1 MKQKLFVFIVFI
13 LILAFASSA
22 SLQQS
27 AEQLYQSGIY
37 KEEVEGQLEKA
48 IEIYQ
53 TIVKQF
59 PGNREIAAKA
69 QLHIGLCYEKLGFK
83 EAEKAFQK
91 VVENYPE
98 QAEAVKVAKEKL
110 SLILKAQ
117 AMVEKGDKEFK
128 IKQVWTGP
136 DVDINGKISPNGKYL
151 SYVDWS
157 TGDLA
162 VLEIETGKKRR
173 LTNKGPWTKSSDFAL
188 FSTWSPDSVQVAYE
202 WITQNIT
209 DLRNVGRFTG
219 GGFIDLR
226 IIGLDGSKHRVLFQ
240 DENIVYLHPIDW
252 SSDGKYILTGFSRK
266 DQTNHIGLISIADGS
281 LRVIKSFG
289 KLGPSKINFSP
300 DGHYVVYSLPP
311 QEGAAQNDIYLLSVD
326 GSYETPLIK
335 HPADDLLVGWAP
347 DGKNILFISD
357 RSGSL
362 DLWAVRVAEGKLM
375 GEPELIKKDTGR
387 LWPMGF
393 TNESSLFY
401 WVDTSMEDVYIAT
414 LDLEKGK
421 STAPPTRASQRF
433 MGSNN
438 YPDWS
443 PDGKY
448 LAFVSVRLP
457 GPDRIGS
464 RVLCILSLETGK
476 QRELSLQ
483 LKSLGRLRWSPDG
496 RSILFSGT
504 DIKDRAGLYTVNPQT
519 GETTLLWQRE
529 PETRILGI
537 EWAPDGKEIFFAHI
551 DWPKKISHIL
561 RYDLATRQQKE
572 IYRQNVP
579 TILRIFALSPDG
591 KQLAFEESNCLRVIA
606 ADGGEARD
614 LLKVQPQEG
623 LSSLA
628 WTIDGKEIIFSKALS
643 PAKLQEQTRELWRIP
658 ADGGEPQ
665 KLGLAMDR
673 IEDLRVHPDGQRL
686 AFSSQ
691 TWSTEIWVMEN
702 FLKKAKESK

>member
-98 QAEAVKVAKEKL
+98 QAEAVKKAKEKL
-110 SLILKAQ
+110 SILLKAQ

-128 IKQVWTGP
+128 IKQVWAGP
-136 DVDINGKISPNGKYL
+136 DVDFNGKISPNGKYL
-151 SYVDWS
+151 SYIDWS

-173 LTNKGPWTKSSDFAL
+173 LTDKGPWTKSSDFAL
-188 FSTWSPDSVQVAYE
+188 FSTWSPDSMQVAYN
-202 WITQNIT
+202 WFTQNIT
-209 DLRNVGRFTG
+209 DLRNIGKFTG
-219 GGFIDLR
+219 VIIDLR

-240 DENIVYLHPIDW
+240 DENIVYIHPIDW
-252 SSDGKYILTGFSRK
+252 SSDGKFILTGFSRK

-281 LRVIKSFG
+281 LRVIKSLG
-289 KLGPSKINFSP
+289 KLGPSKISLSP
-300 DGHYVVYSLPP
+300 DGRYIVYDLPA
-311 QEGAAQNDIYLLSVD
+311 QEEAAQKDIFLLSVD

-335 HPADDLLVGWAP
+335 HPADDLLVGWTP
-347 DGKNILFISD
+347 DGRNILFISD
-357 RSGSL
+357 RSGSF
-362 DLWAVRVAEGKLM
+362 DLWAVRVAEGKLI

-393 TNESSLFY
+393 TNESSFFY
-401 WVDTSMEDVYIAT
+401 GVDTSMEDVYIAM

-421 STAPPTRASQRF
+421 LTAPPAKASQRF

-448 LAFVSVRLP
+448 LAFVSIRLP

-483 LKSLGRLRWSPDG
+483 LKSFGRPRWSPDG

-504 DIKDRAGLYTVNPQT
+504 DIKDRPGLYTVNPQT
-519 GETTLLWQRE
+519 GKTTLLWQRE
-529 PETRILGI
+529 PETRIFGI

-579 TILRIFALSPDG
+579 TIIRIFALSPDG

-623 LSSLA
+623 LSSIA

-643 PAKLQEQTRELWRIP
+643 PANLQEQTCELWRIP
-658 ADGGEPQ
+658 AEGGEPQ

-673 IEDLRVHPDGQRL
+673 IDNLRVHPDGKRIVFVAGQYR
-686 AFSSQ
+686 A
-691 TWSTEIWVMEN
+691 EVWVMEN

>member
-22 SLQQS
+22 SIQQS

-37 KEEVEGQLEKA
+37 KEEVEGELERA

-59 PGNREIAAKA
+59 PGNREFAAKA
-69 QLHIGLCYEKLGFK
+69 QLHIGLCYEKLGLK
-83 EAEKAFQK
+83 EALKAFQK
-91 VVENYPE
+91 VVDNYPE
-98 QAEAVKVAKEKL
+98 QAEAVNVAKEKL

-128 IKQVWTGP
+128 IKQVWAGP
-136 DVDINGKISPNGKYL
+136 DVDFNGEISPNGKYL

-173 LTNKGPWTKSSDFAL
+173 LTDKGPWTKSSEFAL
-188 FSTWSPDSVQVAYE
+188 FSVWSPDSMQVAYN
-202 WITQNIT
+202 WFTDNTT
-209 DLRNVGRFTG
+209 DLRIV
-219 GGFIDLR
+219 
-226 IIGLDGSKHRVLFQ
+226 GLDGSKHRILFQ
-240 DENIVYLHPIDW
+240 DESIVYIHPGDW
-252 SSDGKYILTGFSRK
+252 SPDGKHILTYFSRK
-266 DQTNHIGLISIADGS
+266 DQTDHIGLISIEDGS
-281 LRVIKSFG
+281 LRVMKS
-289 KLGPSKINFSP
+289 LGRLYPLKMNFSP
-300 DGHYVVYSLPP
+300 DGRYIVYDLLP
-311 QEGAAQNDIYLLSVD
+311 QEEAAQFDVFLLSVD
-326 GSYETPLIK
+326 GGYEASLIQ

-357 RSGSL
+357 RSGNF
-362 DLWAVRVAEGKLM
+362 DLLAVRVAEGKLM

-393 TNESSLFY
+393 TNESSFFY
-401 WVDTSMEDVYIAT
+401 GVDTSTEDIYIAT

-421 STAPPTRASQRF
+421 LTAPPTKASQRF
-433 MGSNN
+433 MGSNFS
-438 YPDWS
+438 PDWS

-448 LAFVSVRLP
+448 LAFVSKRLP

-476 QRELSLQ
+476 ERELSLQ
-483 LKSLGRLRWSPDG
+483 LKSFGRLCWSPDG

-504 DIKDRAGLYTVNPQT
+504 DTKDRTGLYTVNPQT
-519 GETTLLWQRE
+519 GEITIIWHRE
-529 PETRILGI
+529 PETAIVGL
-537 EWAPDGKEIFFAHI
+537 EWAPDGKEIFYAYI
-551 DWPKKISHIL
+551 DWPKKISYIL
-561 RYDLATRQQKE
+561 RYELATRQQKE

-579 TILRIFALSPDG
+579 TIIRIFALSPDG

-623 LSSLA
+623 LSSIA
-628 WTIDGKEIIFSKALS
+628 WTIDGKEVIFSKALS
-643 PAKLQEQTRELWRIP
+643 PANLQEQTCELWRIP
-658 ADGGEPQ
+658 AEGGEPQ
-665 KLGLAMDR
+665 KLGLAMER
-673 IEDLRVHPDGQRL
+673 IDNLRVHPDGKRI
-686 AFSSQ
+686 AFVAGQ
-691 TWSTEIWVMEN
+691 YRAEVWVMEN
-702 FLKKAKESK
+702 FLPEEKSKKK